1 MLIRQ
6 PNSERFGRAL
16 SVFAAFFFFASG
28 DEVMANECAV
38 GDAVGRIE
46 VLERSRETD
55 VQVERSSGETR
66 NAQAYQ
72 YLCIGDTIRSSGS
85 GAIVGVRWDGDMTT
99 QYITTPE
106 FTVQA
111 ERTNSLSSIAKNWL
125 ARFGFLSAGSRVKTA
140 TATAARTLL
149 EDDNRD
155 GKPTDGLR
163 IGIERRQFVASD
175 RDAIA
180 MIWSGEAHSIRISI
194 PGDELNQNFS
204 VQDQS
209 FLVIPFPEHA
219 ESIFVELTGAKGSAD
234 TIEIKRSDSLPSPPI
249 PESLELRQDELALAF
264 WLALEAGPSWR
275 LEGLSRLHEMSGSNL
290 AADHVWAE
298 IVSGSKARD

>member
-1 MLIRQ
+1 
-6 PNSERFGRAL
+6 
-16 SVFAAFFFFASG
+16 
-28 DEVMANECAV
+28 
-38 GDAVGRIE
+38 
-46 VLERSRETD
+46 
-55 VQVERSSGETR
+55 
-66 NAQAYQ
+66 
-72 YLCIGDTIRSSGS
+72 
-85 GAIVGVRWDGDMTT
+85 MTT

-111 ERTNSLSSIAKNWL
+111 ERTNSLGSIAKDWL

-155 GKPTDGLR
+155 GKPADGLR
-163 IGIERRQFVASD
+163 VDIERRQFVASD

-194 PGDELNQNFS
+194 PGDEPDQNFS

-209 FLVIPFPEHA
+209 FVVIPFPEHS
-219 ESIFVELTGAKGSAD
+219 ESMFVELTGAKGSAE
-234 TIEIKRSDSLPSPPI
+234 TIEIKRSDSLPYPPN
-249 PESLELRQDELALAF
+249 PESAELRQDDLALAI
-264 WLALEAGPSWR
+264 WLSLEAGPSWR
-275 LEGLSRLHEMSGSNL
+275 LEGLSRLYEMSGSNL

-298 IVSGSKARD
+298 FVSGRQTND